1 MRKSPHA
8 LLRLFALIL
17 LLSAF
22 FSGSLAVPTQA
33 AEPIVHAVLF
43 FSPSCGHCHKVMTED
58 LPPLKEK
65 FGSQLDILEINTQTD
80 AGRMLFYAVLEKYE
94 ITQAG
99 VPLMVVGEVVMMGS
113 REIPDLLPGLIDAGL
128 TQGGVA
134 WPEIEGLED
143 YLNSTSATADSPA
156 NSVALPAVQSA
167 GGTEE
172 AMPAT
177 SVSDDSDLSLT
188 GRWMNNFKNDLV
200 GNSVAVITLLG
211 MVLTV
216 GMIGYTFVTTDEETP
231 PRGLAAL
238 RWPAWVVPVLCVMGL
253 GVAGY
258 LSYVE
263 IYGVKAVCGPVGNC
277 NAVQESIYAKLWG
290 VLPVGVLGLVGYL
303 GILGGWF
310 VHRSARTASLQKLS
324 AAAMW
329 GMALVGVLF
338 SIYLTFLEPFVI
350 GATCAWCITSAVI
363 ITLLLVA
370 TTRPAL
376 KALEG

>member
-1 MRKSPHA
+1 MRKTSPS

-17 LLSAF
+17 LVSAVL
-22 FSGSLAVPTQA
+22 SGSLAAPVQA
-33 AEPIVHAVLF
+33 AEPVVHAVLF

-65 FGSQLDILEINTQTD
+65 YGAQLDILEVNTQTD
-80 AGRMLFYAVLEKYE
+80 EGRLLFYAALEKYE

-99 VPLMVVGEVVMMGS
+99 VPLMVVGETVMMGS
-113 REIPDLLPGLIDAGL
+113 REIPELLPGLIEAGL

-143 YLNSTSATADSPA
+143 YLDPTAAQADPPA
-156 NSVALPAVQSA
+156 NTVALPAVQSS
-167 GGTEE
+167 GGSEE

-177 SVSDDSDLSLT
+177 PVSDDQELTLT

-200 GNSVAVITLLG
+200 GNSVAVVTLLG

-238 RWPAWVVPVLCVMGL
+238 RWPAWIIPLLCVLGI
-253 GVAGY
+253 GVASY

-277 NAVQESIYAKLWG
+277 NAVQESVYAKLWG
-290 VLPVGVLGLVGYL
+290 ILPVGILGLVGYL

-310 VHRSARTASLQKLS
+310 VHRSAKTASLRKLS

-350 GATCAWCITSAVI
+350 GATCAWCITSALI

-376 KALEG
+376 EALEG